1 MLSGGC
7 VLDRTGLLPADE
19 DSCFSVPARP
29 FSLIFAGMGGTGGR
43 STSRGTLMLSF
54 RPGEKLY
61 VRRFSNFFDSRDD
74 FRFPRLSLRLLLLS
88 GPEVISDPLPLPSR

>member
-1 MLSGGC
+1 
-7 VLDRTGLLPADE
+7 
-19 DSCFSVPARP
+19 
-29 FSLIFAGMGGTGGR
+29 
-43 STSRGTLMLSF
+43 MLSF